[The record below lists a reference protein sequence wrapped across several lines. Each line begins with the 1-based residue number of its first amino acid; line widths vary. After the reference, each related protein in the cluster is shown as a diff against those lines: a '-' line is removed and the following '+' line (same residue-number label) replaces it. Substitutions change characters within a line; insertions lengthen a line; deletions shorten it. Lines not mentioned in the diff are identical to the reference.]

1 MLSQEDKSRLLRI
14 AKRPR
19 RGPFNS
25 IIDPAGSAPIVE
37 LSQAVKDSG
46 GYDPW
51 GGEEEQGEQEEVK
64 DGMETVMKKKIKVG
78 LLCDSF
84 WIFFSNANTDAHSR
98 LPV

>member
-25 IIDPAGSAPIVE
+25 IIDSAGSAPTLE

-51 GGEEEQGEQEEVK
+51 GGEEEQGEQVEVK
-64 DGMETVMKKKIKVG
+64 DGLETVMKKKVKVG

-84 WIFFSNANTDAHSR
+84 WIFFSNANTDTD
-98 LPV
+98 VN

>member
-1 MLSQEDKSRLLRI
+1 MLSREDKYRLLRI

-51 GGEEEQGEQEEVK
+51 GGEEQGEQEEVK
-64 DGMETVMKKKIKVG
+64 DGLETVMKKKIKVG
-78 LLCDSF
+78 LLWDSF
-84 WIFFSNANTDAHSR
+84 RMFWNANTHAHSR